1 MYYIVKYKIEKITL
15 RVCAYWDLNLY
26 VSTIALDVCLF
37 FNWTIKM
44 SPFLLLHFCSIQII
58 RKTNVFFDQIVQVA
72 VFKCNSSQKLILH
85 WYKKSCFLWGGKV
98 IVWVGSG
105 KSTRSIVNFAWK
117 ISCNLSTMWQVF
129 FGGWN
134 ISWQHNYIDFNR
146 LM

>member
-85 WYKKSCFLWGGKV
+85 
-98 IVWVGSG
+98 
-105 KSTRSIVNFAWK
+105 
-117 ISCNLSTMWQVF
+117 
-129 FGGWN
+129 
-134 ISWQHNYIDFNR
+134 
-146 LM
+146 